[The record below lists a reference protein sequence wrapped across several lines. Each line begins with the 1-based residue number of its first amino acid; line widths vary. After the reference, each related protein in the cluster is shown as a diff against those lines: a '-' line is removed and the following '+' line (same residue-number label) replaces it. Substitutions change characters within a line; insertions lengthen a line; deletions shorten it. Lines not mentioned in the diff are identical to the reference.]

1 MALQFIFGSSGSG
14 KSSYIFRKIVEEA
27 QSDLKK
33 NYYVV
38 VPEQFTMQT
47 QRELVSLQ
55 AEHGIMNIDVVS
67 FQRLA
72 YRIFDELGMTRMAVL
87 EDTGKSFL
95 LRKVA
100 EEKASELTVLAGNMH
115 KMGYINEL
123 KSLISELTQY
133 NVSPEDLEEF
143 LEQESIPAAFAGK
156 LQDVLVMYRGFR
168 EELSGRYITAEEVL
182 ELFREEAHRSALL
195 PGAVLV
201 FDGFTGFTP
210 IQNKVLLRLME
221 LVQDIYVTVTLDE
234 REDPYSYHDMQEL
247 FAMSKKTVKS
257 LMHMAELAGIEVR
270 EPVQLGCGNPGRF
283 VHAPGLQFLEQNIFR
298 SRRGSMTLEN
308 HAQIRLCSLPNPRL
322 ELRYAAGEIAR
333 LVRKEHYR
341 YREIAIISGAVE
353 EYGNFVPQIFAE
365 YGIPYFLDTTR
376 TIALHPFIEF
386 VRAVLQVMEERYSYE
401 AVFRYL
407 RCGLSRIPAEDI
419 DALEN
424 YVLAAGIRGRA
435 KWESR
440 FVLLPQGMTEEE
452 LAELNGIRER
462 VMEPFSPLQEVYGR
476 RNVTVR
482 ERCVALYEF
491 ITFHKVEQQMKARQD
506 RYEQE
511 HNFSKAKEYDQI
523 YRIVMD
529 LLDKLADL
537 LGEERMPLEE
547 FRRILD
553 AGFETAKVGVIPSG
567 YDRVLV
573 GDIERSRLD
582 DVKVLFMV
590 GVNDGIVPRNDGR
603 GGIISQIER
612 EEMARG
618 HIELSPT
625 ARERVFIQRFYL
637 YLAMT
642 KPSRQLYLSYA
653 RTGGGG
659 EALRPSYLIHM
670 VQSLF
675 HDGKVVY
682 MREEDVTRALYT
694 PESSVPYLLEG
705 LSPGGDWN
713 GEKEELWQTLVHWY
727 EGQEEQRPRLER
739 LVHAAAASYHDE
751 AIPRAVAQ
759 ALYGTVLTNSVTR
772 LEQYAACAC
781 RHFLTY
787 GLGLRERA
795 LFGFYMADMGTIYHQ
810 ALQNYAAYVER
821 QGLSWGEVSE
831 EQQREW
837 AMRAM
842 EDAVAE
848 AGNAALADNA
858 RNRYQV
864 EKMKRI
870 FLRTVWAL
878 TRQIVQGSFTPS
890 QFEVSFAFTSELPAQ
905 DIALSGEEK
914 MRLTGRIDRIDT
926 YESRDKLYVKI
937 IDYKSGSAGFEL
949 LSLYHGLKLQLVVYM
964 NAALEMFSRRY
975 GDKEIVPAGMFYY
988 HLDDPVIEGNGE
1000 ESEEEIQRQI
1010 LDKLRLDGVVSAT
1023 EEAYRAMDRELSG
1036 RSSVIPLTV
1045 NKDGSVRASDKA
1057 VDEDQFALMC
1067 AYAGY
1072 RIRQDGTAVLGGD
1085 TAVRPYQLK
1094 DRCSCTYCPYGSVCG
1109 FDRKVPGYELRQL
1122 EELPPEEIY
1131 RRMKEVTEK

>member
-14 KSSYIFRKIVEEA
+14 KSSYIFRKIVKEA
-27 QSDLKK
+27 QSDFRK

-47 QRELVSLQ
+47 QRELVALQ

-72 YRIFDELGMTRMAVL
+72 YRIFDELGMTRMSVL

-100 EEKASELTVLAGNMH
+100 EEKEPELTVLAGNMR

-143 LEQESIPAAFAGK
+143 LAQGSIPAAFAGK
-156 LQDVLVMYRGFR
+156 LQDVLIMYRGFR

-182 ELFREEAHRSALL
+182 ELFRREAHRSELL

-221 LVQDIYVTVTLDE
+221 LVQDMYVTVTLDG

-257 LMHMAELAGIEVR
+257 LMHMAELTGVEVK

-283 VHAPGLQFLEQNIFR
+283 VQAPAIQFLEQNIFR
-298 SRRGSMTLEN
+298 SRRGVAELEN
-308 HAQIRLCSLPNPRL
+308 GEEIQILSLPNQRM
-322 ELRYAAGEIAR
+322 ELRYVAGEIAR
-333 LVRKEHYR
+333 LVREEQYR
-341 YREIAIISGAVE
+341 YREIAVISGAVE
-353 EYGNFVPQIFAE
+353 EYGNYVPQIFAE
-365 YGIPYFLDTTR
+365 YDIPYFLDTTR
-376 TIALHPFIEF
+376 TISLHPFIEF
-386 VRAVLQVMEERYSYE
+386 VRAVLQVMEEQYSCE

-407 RCGLSRIPAEDI
+407 RCGLSQIPAEDI

-424 YVLAAGIRGRA
+424 YVLATGIRGRA
-435 KWESR
+435 KWENR

-452 LAELNGIRER
+452 LSELNQVRQR
-462 VMEPFSPLQEVYGR
+462 VIEPFLPLHDVFR
-476 RNVTVR
+476 RQNVTVR

-491 ITFHKVEQQMKARQD
+491 ITFHRVEQQMKARQT

-511 HNFSKAKEYDQI
+511 HHYTKAKEYDQI

-547 FRRILD
+547 YRRILD

-573 GDIERSRLD
+573 GDMERSRLD
-582 DVKVLFMV
+582 DVKILFMV

-603 GGIISQIER
+603 GGIISQMER

-618 HIELSPT
+618 NIELSPT

-642 KPSRQLYLSYA
+642 KPSRRLYLSYA
-653 RTGGGG
+653 RIGGGG

-670 VQSLF
+670 VQGLF
-675 HDGKVVY
+675 DDMRVRH
-682 MREEDVTRALYT
+682 MREEDVTGALYT
-694 PESSVPYLLEG
+694 PESSIAYLLEG

-713 GEKEELWQTLVHWY
+713 EEKEELWQTLVRWY
-727 EGQEEQRPRLER
+727 DEQPEQQPRLEQ
-739 LVHAAAASYHDE
+739 LLQAAAESHHE
-751 AIPRAVAQ
+751 ETISRTVAK

-781 RHFLTY
+781 QHFLTY
-787 GLGLRERA
+787 GLGLRERS

-810 ALQNYAAYVER
+810 ALQNYAAYMER
-821 QGLSWGEVSE
+821 QGVSWGEVSE

-842 EDAVAE
+842 DDAIAE
-848 AGNAALADNA
+848 AGNEALADNA

-870 FLRTVWAL
+870 FQRTIWAL
-878 TRQIVQGSFTPS
+878 TRQIKQGSFTPS
-890 QFEVSFAFTSELPAQ
+890 QFEVSFAFTSELSAQ
-905 DIALSGEEK
+905 NIALSGEEK

-926 YESRDKLYVKI
+926 YESQDKLYVKI

-964 NAALEMFSRRY
+964 NAAMELFSKRY

-988 HLDDPVIEGNGE
+988 HLDDPMIEGSGG

-1010 LDKLRLDGVVSAT
+1010 LDKLRLDGVVSAS

-1045 NKDGSVRASDKA
+1045 NKDGSVRTSDKA
-1057 VDEDQFALMC
+1057 VDEEQFSIMRS
-1067 AYAGY
+1067 YADY
-1072 RIRQDGTAVLGGD
+1072 RIRKSGAAVLGGD

-1122 EELPPEEIY
+1122 EALPPEEIY
-1131 RRMKEVTEK
+1131 QRMKEATEK

>member
-14 KSSYIFRKIVEEA
+14 KSSYIFRKIVKEA
-27 QSDLKK
+27 QRDLKR

-47 QRELVSLQ
+47 QRELVTLQ

-72 YRIFDELGMTRMAVL
+72 YRIFDELGMTRMSVL

-100 EEKASELTVLAGNMH
+100 EEKEPELKVLAGNMR

-143 LEQESIPAAFAGK
+143 LAQGSIPAAFAGK
-156 LQDVLVMYRGFR
+156 LEDVLVVYRGFR
-168 EELSGRYITAEEVL
+168 EELAGRYITAEEVL
-182 ELFREEAHRSALL
+182 ELFREEAERSELL

-221 LVQDIYVTVTLDE
+221 LVQDIYVTVTLDD

-247 FAMSKKTVKS
+247 FAMSKKTVRQ
-257 LMHMAELAGIEVR
+257 LLDMAALTGTEVK
-270 EPVQLGCGNPGRF
+270 EPVRLGCGDPGRF
-283 VHAPGLQFLEQNIFR
+283 REAPGIQFLEQNIFR
-298 SRRGSMTLEN
+298 SARRVTALE
-308 HAQIRLCSLPNPRL
+308 HEDEIQLLSLPNQRT
-322 ELRYAAGEIAR
+322 ELRYVAGEIAR
-333 LVRKEHYR
+333 LVREEHYR
-341 YREIAIISGAVE
+341 YREIAVISGAVE
-353 EYGNFVPQIFAE
+353 EYGNYVPQIFEE

-376 TIALHPFIEF
+376 IISLHPLIEF
-386 VRAVLQVMEERYSYE
+386 VRAALQVMEEQYSCE

-424 YVLAAGIRGRA
+424 YVLATGIRGRA
-435 KWESR
+435 KWENR
-440 FVLLPQGMTEEE
+440 FVLLPQGMTEDE
-452 LAELNGIRER
+452 LSHLNEVRLR
-462 VMEPFSPLQEVYGR
+462 VMEPFLPLHDVFCR

-491 ITFHKVEQQMKARQD
+491 ITFHQVEQQMKARQT

-511 HNFSKAKEYDQI
+511 HNFTKAKEYDQI

-547 FRRILD
+547 YRRILD

-582 DVKVLFMV
+582 DVKILFMV
-590 GVNDGIVPRNDGR
+590 GVNDGIVPKNDGR
-603 GGIISQIER
+603 GGIISQMER
-612 EEMARG
+612 EELARG
-618 HIELSPT
+618 SIELSPT

-642 KPSRQLYLSYA
+642 KPSRRLYLTCA
-653 RTGGGG
+653 RIGGGG
-659 EALRPSYLIHM
+659 EALRPSYLMHM
-670 VQSLF
+670 VQGLF
-675 HDGKVVY
+675 EGMQLVY
-682 MREEDVTRALYT
+682 IKEEEVTGALYT
-694 PESSVPYLLEG
+694 PESSIAYLLEG
-705 LSPGGDWN
+705 LAPGGDWN
-713 GEKEELWQTLVHWY
+713 EEKEELWQTLVRWY
-727 EGQEEQRPRLER
+727 DAEGDQERLE
-739 LVHAAAASYHDE
+739 LLLEAAVKCHHEE

-759 ALYGTVLTNSVTR
+759 ALYGTVMTNSVTR

-781 RHFLTY
+781 QHFLTY
-787 GLGLRERA
+787 GLGLRERS

-810 ALQNYAAYVER
+810 ALQNYAVYLER
-821 QGLSWGEVSE
+821 QGLRWDETTE

-837 AMRAM
+837 AERAM

-848 AGNAALADNA
+848 AGNGALADNA

-870 FLRTVWAL
+870 FQRTVWAL
-878 TRQIVQGSFTPS
+878 TQQISRGSFTPS
-890 QFEVSFAFTSELPAQ
+890 QFEVSFSFTSELSPQ

-926 YESRDKLYVKI
+926 YESGDKLYVKI

-949 LSLYHGLKLQLVVYM
+949 LSFYHGLKLQLVVYM
-964 NAALEMFSRRY
+964 NAAMELFSRRY
-975 GDKEIVPAGMFYY
+975 GDKEVVPAGMFYY
-988 HLDDPVIEGNGE
+988 HLDDPMIEGSGG

-1010 LDKLRLDGVVSAT
+1010 LDRLRLEGVVST
-1023 EEAYRAMDRELSG
+1023 SEEAYRAMDRELSG
-1036 RSSVIPLTV
+1036 RSSVIPLTI
-1045 NKDGSVRASDKA
+1045 NKDGSVRASDRA
-1057 VDEDQFALMC
+1057 VDEEQFDVMR

-1072 RIRQDGTAVLGGD
+1072 RIRESGAAVLGGD
-1085 TAVRPYQLK
+1085 TAVRPYRLK
-1094 DRCSCTYCPYGSVCG
+1094 DRSSCTYCPYGAVCG
-1109 FDRKVPGYELRQL
+1109 FDRKVPGYEMRQL
-1122 EELPPEEIY
+1122 ETLEPEEIY
-1131 RRMKEVTEK
+1131 RRMKEATEQ